1 MQLRLHRKYG
11 VGLTSLTDRFKG
23 MQSGGQEN
31 ISSNGWERSAT
42 INFNDFDVD
51 DTSWKALPLGIV
63 AGLQYNMDTNGKCF
77 YAVAD
82 TEDFLEIM
90 WADLLVTQQGGGANL
105 YQAMIYNP
113 TRLSS
118 NLAAIYE

>member
-1 MQLRLHRKYG
+1 MQSRLHRKYG
-11 VGLTSLTDRFKG
+11 VGLTSLTDRFNG
-23 MQSGGQEN
+23 RESGQEKLN
-31 ISSNGWERSAT
+31 SGWERSAT
-42 INFNDFDVD
+42 IDVLGFDVD

-63 AGLQYNMDTNGKCF
+63 AGLQYNMDTLGKCF

-82 TEDFLEIM
+82 TEDFLDIM
-90 WADLLVTQQGGGANL
+90 WADFLVTQQGGGANI
-105 YQAMIYNP
+105 YQVLVYNP